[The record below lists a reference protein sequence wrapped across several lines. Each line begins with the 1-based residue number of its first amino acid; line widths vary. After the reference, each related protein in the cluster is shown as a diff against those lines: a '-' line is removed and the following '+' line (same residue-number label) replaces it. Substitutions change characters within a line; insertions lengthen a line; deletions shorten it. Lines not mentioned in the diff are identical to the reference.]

1 MPKFRFVALDAQG
14 RETEGILD
22 AENQTR
28 AISLIKE
35 KGYFPTSVMQL
46 GAGGG
51 RADKRKEQGTGVQSE
66 IKLPAFITDF
76 LAGRVKAKQ
85 LMVLTRQMSV
95 LLNAGVPLLRGL
107 QILLK
112 QEPHPTLRKGI
123 GAIGE
128 SVEGG
133 STFAEALAQQPK
145 IFTPFYVNMVRA
157 GEAGGV
163 LEEVLARLAEHMEKT
178 ERLKNRIKSAMVYP
192 IVVLVISV
200 VILVFMMVKIIPKFA
215 EIFQGLL
222 GSGQLPWLTR
232 FVMNMSKLALTKGYW
247 VIVLVVLLFAAWKLI
262 RRNQKGAF
270 ILDTAKL
277 RMPIFGNL
285 IRLTAVAHFSRTLS
299 TLLTSGVAI
308 LQALNIVADTTGN
321 AVIAQGIKRIHDSVK
336 EGESMALPMDESGA
350 FPQMAISMVEVGEET
365 GALPDMLGRVAVT
378 YEDEVDTAVEGLTS
392 IIEPIMIVFLAIIVG
407 TIVIAMFL
415 PLVTLVSQL
424 GE

>member
-163 LEEVLARLAEHMEKT
+163 LEEVLARLAEHMEKS

-247 VIVLVVLLFAAWKLI
+247 VIVLVILLFVAWKLI

-285 IRLTAVAHFSRTLS
+285 IRLTAVARFSRTLS

-321 AVIAQGIKRIHDSVK
+321 AVISQGIKRIHDSVK

-392 IIEPIMIVFLAIIVG
+392 IIEPIMIVFLALIVG

>member
-28 AISLIKE
+28 AIALIKE

-46 GAGGG
+46 GVGTG
-51 RADKRKEQGTGVQSE
+51 RADKRKEQGTGIQSD

-76 LAGRVKAKQ
+76 LAGKVKPKQ
-85 LMVLTRQMSV
+85 LMVMTRQLSV

-123 GAIGE
+123 AAIGE

-145 IFTPFYVNMVRA
+145 IFSAFYVNMVRA

-163 LEEVLARLAEHMEKT
+163 LEEVLGRLADFMEKA

-192 IVVLVISV
+192 IVVLVIAV
-200 VILVFMMVKIIPKFA
+200 VILVFMLVKIIPKFA
-215 EIFQGLL
+215 EIFQDLL
-222 GSGQLPWLTR
+222 DGGQLPGLTR
-232 FVMNMSKLALTKGYW
+232 FVMYLSKMAITRGYV
-247 VIVLVVLLFAAWKLI
+247 VIIFIGLCVVIWKLI

-270 ILDTAKL
+270 LLDTAKL

-299 TLLTSGVAI
+299 TLLNSGVAI
-308 LQALNIVADTTGN
+308 LQALNIVGDTTGN
-321 AVIAQGIKRIHDSVK
+321 VVVSQAIRRIHDSVK

-365 GALPDMLGRVAVT
+365 GALPDMLGRVAET

-415 PLVTLVSQL
+415 PLVTLVSTL